1 MCAGTIENRGTC
13 YRTSRNGDAM
23 KRQLLHTP
31 EGVRDIY
38 NDECEKKL
46 ILQDELLKVQ
56 KQYGYHPIQ
65 TPTFEFFDTFGREI
79 GTTPSKDLYK
89 FFDRE
94 GNTLVLRPDITPSI
108 ARCAAMYFGEEN
120 MPIRLCY
127 MGNTFLNNNSYQG
140 RLKEST
146 QLGVEFIGENSV
158 DADGEIIALV
168 VNNLKAAGLE
178 QFQISIGHADLFRQL
193 MKAADFDAEAEE
205 TLRDLILNKNFFG
218 VDEFLER
225 HQVTDDLRSLFSMLG
240 KMYASPKEWAGMK
253 EIALRFPGVA
263 DALSYLQ
270 ELYELLEVYDVTK
283 YVSFELGLISSYSY
297 YTGILFSGYTF
308 GSGEPIVKGGRYDGL
323 LSYFGKEAPA
333 IGFALM
339 VDQLLLA
346 LERQKIAISAGQEA
360 EIILYTP
367 QQRKIAATTAEE
379 LRNAGKIVRLHLMNL
394 DSHSIADYRQRYQG
408 QKIIVLE
415 DE

>member
-1 MCAGTIENRGTC
+1 MQN
-13 YRTSRNGDAM
+13 
-23 KRQLLHTP
+23 KRLHTP

-38 NDECEKKL
+38 NDECEKKHY
-46 ILQDELLKVQ
+46 ILDRMRQVIQ
-56 KQYGYHPIQ
+56 SYGYRFIE
-65 TPTFEFFDTFGREI
+65 TPTFEFFDIFGQEV

-94 GNTLVLRPDITPSI
+94 GNTLVLRPDMPPSI
-108 ARCAAMYFGEEN
+108 ARAASKYF
-120 MPIRLCY
+120 PIETEPVRLCY
-127 MGNTFLNNNSYQG
+127 EGNVFINNNSYQG

>member
-1 MCAGTIENRGTC
+1 MQN
-13 YRTSRNGDAM
+13 
-23 KRQLLHTP
+23 KRLHTP

-38 NDECEKKL
+38 NDECEKKHY
-46 ILQDELLKVQ
+46 ILDRMRQVIQ
-56 KQYGYHPIQ
+56 SYGYRFIE
-65 TPTFEFFDTFGREI
+65 TPTFEFFDIFGQEV

-94 GNTLVLRPDITPSI
+94 GNTLVLRPDMTPSI
-108 ARCAAMYFGEEN
+108 ARAASKYF
-120 MPIRLCY
+120 PIETEPVRLCY
-127 MGNTFLNNNSYQG
+127 EGNVFINNNSYQG

>member
-1 MCAGTIENRGTC
+1 MQN
-13 YRTSRNGDAM
+13 
-23 KRQLLHTP
+23 KRLHTP

-38 NDECEKKL
+38 NDECEKKHY
-46 ILQDELLKVQ
+46 ILDRMRQVIQ
-56 KQYGYHPIQ
+56 SYGYRFIE
-65 TPTFEFFDTFGREI
+65 TPTFEFFDIFGQEV

-94 GNTLVLRPDITPSI
+94 GNTLVLRPDMTPSI
-108 ARCAAMYFGEEN
+108 ARAASKYF
-120 MPIRLCY
+120 PIETEPVRLCY
-127 MGNTFLNNNSYQG
+127 EGNVFINNNSYQG

-240 KMYASPKEWAGMK
+240 KMYASPKEWAGMN

-263 DALSYLQ
+263 EALSYLQ

>member
-1 MCAGTIENRGTC
+1 MQN
-13 YRTSRNGDAM
+13 
-23 KRQLLHTP
+23 KRLHTP

-38 NDECEKKL
+38 NDECEKKHY
-46 ILQDELLKVQ
+46 ILDRMRQVIQ
-56 KQYGYHPIQ
+56 SYGYRFIE
-65 TPTFEFFDTFGREI
+65 TPTFEFFDIFGQEV

-94 GNTLVLRPDITPSI
+94 GNTLVLRPDMTPSI
-108 ARCAAMYFGEEN
+108 ARAASKYF
-120 MPIRLCY
+120 PIETEPVRLCY
-127 MGNTFLNNNSYQG
+127 EGNVFINNNSYQG

-240 KMYASPKEWAGMK
+240 KMYASPKEWAGMN
-253 EIALRFPGVA
+253 EITLRFPGVA

-379 LRNAGKIVRLHLMNL
+379 LRNAGKIVRLHLMDL

>member
-1 MCAGTIENRGTC
+1 MQN
-13 YRTSRNGDAM
+13 
-23 KRQLLHTP
+23 KRLHTP

-38 NDECEKKL
+38 NDECEKKHY
-46 ILQDELLKVQ
+46 ILDRMRQVIQ
-56 KQYGYHPIQ
+56 SYGYRFIE
-65 TPTFEFFDTFGREI
+65 TPTFEFFDIFGQEV

-94 GNTLVLRPDITPSI
+94 GNTLVLRPDMTPSI
-108 ARCAAMYFGEEN
+108 ARAASKYF
-120 MPIRLCY
+120 PIETEPVRLCY
-127 MGNTFLNNNSYQG
+127 EGNVFINNNSYQG

-283 YVSFELGLISSYSY
+283 YVFFELGLISSYSY

-379 LRNAGKIVRLHLMNL
+379 LRNAGKIVRLHLMDL

>member
-1 MCAGTIENRGTC
+1 MQN
-13 YRTSRNGDAM
+13 
-23 KRQLLHTP
+23 KRLHTP

-38 NDECEKKL
+38 NDECEKKHY
-46 ILQDELLKVQ
+46 ILDRMRQVIQ
-56 KQYGYHPIQ
+56 SYGYRFIE
-65 TPTFEFFDTFGREI
+65 TPTFEFFDIFGQEV

-94 GNTLVLRPDITPSI
+94 GNTLVLRPDMTPSI
-108 ARCAAMYFGEEN
+108 ARAASKYF
-120 MPIRLCY
+120 PIETEPVRLCY
-127 MGNTFLNNNSYQG
+127 EGNVFINNNSYQG

-379 LRNAGKIVRLHLMNL
+379 LRNAGKIVCLHLMNL

>member
-1 MCAGTIENRGTC
+1 MQN
-13 YRTSRNGDAM
+13 
-23 KRQLLHTP
+23 KRLHTP

-38 NDECEKKL
+38 NDECEKKHY
-46 ILQDELLKVQ
+46 ILDRMRQVIQ
-56 KQYGYHPIQ
+56 SYGYRFIE
-65 TPTFEFFDTFGREI
+65 TPTFEFFDIFGQEV
-79 GTTPSKDLYK
+79 GTTLSKDLYK

-94 GNTLVLRPDITPSI
+94 GNTLVLRPDMTPSI
-108 ARCAAMYFGEEN
+108 ARAASKYF
-120 MPIRLCY
+120 PIETEPVRLCY
-127 MGNTFLNNNSYQG
+127 EGNVFINNNSYQG

-240 KMYASPKEWAGMK
+240 KMYASPKEWAGMN

>member
-1 MCAGTIENRGTC
+1 MQN
-13 YRTSRNGDAM
+13 
-23 KRQLLHTP
+23 KRLHTP

-38 NDECEKKL
+38 NDECEKKHY
-46 ILQDELLKVQ
+46 ILDRMRQVIQ
-56 KQYGYHPIQ
+56 SYGYRFIE
-65 TPTFEFFDTFGREI
+65 TPTFEFFDIFGQEV

-94 GNTLVLRPDITPSI
+94 GNTLVLRPDMTPSI
-108 ARCAAMYFGEEN
+108 ARAASKYF
-120 MPIRLCY
+120 PIETEPVRLCY
-127 MGNTFLNNNSYQG
+127 EGNVFINNNSYQG

-146 QLGVEFIGENSV
+146 QFGGEFIGENSD

-240 KMYASPKEWAGMK
+240 KMYASPKEWAGMN

-379 LRNAGKIVRLHLMNL
+379 LRNAGKIVRLHLMDL

>member
-1 MCAGTIENRGTC
+1 MQN
-13 YRTSRNGDAM
+13 
-23 KRQLLHTP
+23 KRLHTP

-38 NDECEKKL
+38 NDECEKKHY
-46 ILQDELLKVQ
+46 ILDRMRQVIQ
-56 KQYGYHPIQ
+56 SYGYRFIE
-65 TPTFEFFDTFGREI
+65 TPTFEFFDIFGQEV
-79 GTTPSKDLYK
+79 GTTPSKDLY
-89 FFDRE
+89 
-94 GNTLVLRPDITPSI
+94 NTLVLRPDMTPSI
-108 ARCAAMYFGEEN
+108 ARAASKYF
-120 MPIRLCY
+120 PIETEPVRLCY
-127 MGNTFLNNNSYQG
+127 EGNVFINNNSYQG

-240 KMYASPKEWAGMK
+240 KMYANPKEWAGMK

-394 DSHSIADYRQRYQG
+394 DIHSIADYRQRYQG

>member
-1 MCAGTIENRGTC
+1 MQN
-13 YRTSRNGDAM
+13 
-23 KRQLLHTP
+23 KRLHTP

-38 NDECEKKL
+38 NDECEKKHY
-46 ILQDELLKVQ
+46 ILDRMRQVIQ
-56 KQYGYHPIQ
+56 SYGYRFIE
-65 TPTFEFFDTFGREI
+65 TPTFEFFDIFGQEV

-94 GNTLVLRPDITPSI
+94 GNTLVLRPDMTPSI
-108 ARCAAMYFGEEN
+108 ARAASKYF
-120 MPIRLCY
+120 PIKTEPVRLCY
-127 MGNTFLNNNSYQG
+127 EGNVFINNNSYQG

-240 KMYASPKEWAGMK
+240 KMYASPKEWAGMN

-379 LRNAGKIVRLHLMNL
+379 LRNAGKIVRLHLMDL

>member
-1 MCAGTIENRGTC
+1 MQN
-13 YRTSRNGDAM
+13 
-23 KRQLLHTP
+23 KRLHTP

-38 NDECEKKL
+38 NDECEKKHY
-46 ILQDELLKVQ
+46 ILDRMRQVIQ
-56 KQYGYHPIQ
+56 SYGYRFIE
-65 TPTFEFFDTFGREI
+65 TPTFEFFDIFGQEV

-94 GNTLVLRPDITPSI
+94 GNTLVLRPDMTPSI
-108 ARCAAMYFGEEN
+108 ARAASKYF
-120 MPIRLCY
+120 PIETEPVRLCY
-127 MGNTFLNNNSYQG
+127 EGNVFINNNSYQG

-308 GSGEPIVKGGRYDGL
+308 GSGEPIVKGGRYDRL

>member
-1 MCAGTIENRGTC
+1 MQN
-13 YRTSRNGDAM
+13 
-23 KRQLLHTP
+23 KRLHTP

-38 NDECEKKL
+38 NDECEKKHY
-46 ILQDELLKVQ
+46 ILDRMRQVIQ
-56 KQYGYHPIQ
+56 SYGYRFIE
-65 TPTFEFFDTFGREI
+65 TPTFEFLDIFGQEV

-94 GNTLVLRPDITPSI
+94 GNTLVLRPDMTPSI
-108 ARCAAMYFGEEN
+108 ARAASKYF
-120 MPIRLCY
+120 PIESEPVRLSY
-127 MGNTFLNNNSYQG
+127 EGNVFINNNSYQG

-178 QFQISIGHADLFRQL
+178 QFQISIGHANLFGEL
-193 MKAADFDAEAEE
+193 MKAADFDEDAEE

-225 HQVTDDLRSLFSMLG
+225 HQVKEDLRSLFSMLG
-240 KMYASPKEWAGMK
+240 KMYASPEEWADMK
-253 EIALRFPGVA
+253 EIALRFPGVS

-346 LERQKIAISAGQEA
+346 LERQKIAIPVGQEA

-379 LRNAGKIVRLHLMNL
+379 LRNAGKLVRLHLMDL
-394 DSHSIADYRQRYQG
+394 KSHSIGGYREKYQG
-408 QKIIVLE
+408 QKIILLE

>member
-1 MCAGTIENRGTC
+1 MQN
-13 YRTSRNGDAM
+13 
-23 KRQLLHTP
+23 KRLHTP

-38 NDECEKKL
+38 NDECEKKHY
-46 ILQDELLKVQ
+46 ILDRMRQVIQ
-56 KQYGYHPIQ
+56 SYGYRFIE
-65 TPTFEFFDTFGREI
+65 TPTFEFFDIFGQEV

-94 GNTLVLRPDITPSI
+94 GNTLVLRPDMTPSI
-108 ARCAAMYFGEEN
+108 ARAASKYF
-120 MPIRLCY
+120 PIETEPVRLCY
-127 MGNTFLNNNSYQG
+127 EGNVFINNNSYQG

-240 KMYASPKEWAGMK
+240 KMYASPKEWAGVN

-379 LRNAGKIVRLHLMNL
+379 LRNAGKIVRLHLMDL

>member
-1 MCAGTIENRGTC
+1 MQN
-13 YRTSRNGDAM
+13 
-23 KRQLLHTP
+23 KRLHTP

-38 NDECEKKL
+38 NDECEKKHY
-46 ILQDELLKVQ
+46 ILDRMRQVIQ
-56 KQYGYHPIQ
+56 SYGYRFIE
-65 TPTFEFFDTFGREI
+65 TPTFEFFDIFGQEV

-94 GNTLVLRPDITPSI
+94 GNTLVLRPDMTPSI
-108 ARCAAMYFGEEN
+108 ARAASKYF
-120 MPIRLCY
+120 PIETEPVRLCY
-127 MGNTFLNNNSYQG
+127 EGNVFINNNSYQG

-178 QFQISIGHADLFRQL
+178 QFQISISHADLFRQL

-240 KMYASPKEWAGMK
+240 KMYASPKEWAGMN

-379 LRNAGKIVRLHLMNL
+379 LRNAGKIVRLHLMDL

>member
-1 MCAGTIENRGTC
+1 MQN
-13 YRTSRNGDAM
+13 
-23 KRQLLHTP
+23 KRLHTP

-38 NDECEKKL
+38 NDECEKKHY
-46 ILQDELLKVQ
+46 ILDRMRQVIQ
-56 KQYGYHPIQ
+56 SYGYRFIE
-65 TPTFEFFDTFGREI
+65 TPTFEFFDIFGQEV

-94 GNTLVLRPDITPSI
+94 GNTLVLRPDMTPSI
-108 ARCAAMYFGEEN
+108 ARAASKYF
-120 MPIRLCY
+120 PIETEPVRLCY
-127 MGNTFLNNNSYQG
+127 EGNVFINNNSYQG

-240 KMYASPKEWAGMK
+240 KMYASPKEWAGMN

>member
-1 MCAGTIENRGTC
+1 MQN
-13 YRTSRNGDAM
+13 
-23 KRQLLHTP
+23 KRLHTP

-38 NDECEKKL
+38 NDECEKKHY
-46 ILQDELLKVQ
+46 ILDRMRQVIQ
-56 KQYGYHPIQ
+56 SYGYRFIE
-65 TPTFEFFDTFGREI
+65 TPTFEFFDIFGQEV

-94 GNTLVLRPDITPSI
+94 GNTLVLRPDMTPSI
-108 ARCAAMYFGEEN
+108 ARAASKYF
-120 MPIRLCY
+120 PIETEPVRLCY
-127 MGNTFLNNNSYQG
+127 EGNVFINNNSYQG

-225 HQVTDDLRSLFSMLG
+225 HQVTDDLRSLFTMLG

-379 LRNAGKIVRLHLMNL
+379 LRNTGKIVRLHLMDL
-394 DSHSIADYRQRYQG
+394 GSHSIADYRQRYQG

>member
-1 MCAGTIENRGTC
+1 MQN
-13 YRTSRNGDAM
+13 
-23 KRQLLHTP
+23 KRLHTP

-38 NDECEKKL
+38 NDECEKKHY
-46 ILQDELLKVQ
+46 ILDRMRQVIQ
-56 KQYGYHPIQ
+56 YYGYRFIE
-65 TPTFEFFDTFGREI
+65 TPTFEFFDIFGQEV

-94 GNTLVLRPDITPSI
+94 GNTLVLRPDMTPSI
-108 ARCAAMYFGEEN
+108 ARAASKYF
-120 MPIRLCY
+120 PIETEPVRLCY
-127 MGNTFLNNNSYQG
+127 EGNVFINNNSYQG

-394 DSHSIADYRQRYQG
+394 DSHSIADYRQWYQG

>member
-1 MCAGTIENRGTC
+1 MQN
-13 YRTSRNGDAM
+13 
-23 KRQLLHTP
+23 KRLHTP

-38 NDECEKKL
+38 NDECEKKHY
-46 ILQDELLKVQ
+46 ILDRMRQVIQ
-56 KQYGYHPIQ
+56 SYGYRFIE
-65 TPTFEFFDTFGREI
+65 TPTFEFFDIFGQEV

-94 GNTLVLRPDITPSI
+94 GNTLVLRPDMTPSI
-108 ARCAAMYFGEEN
+108 ARAASKYF
-120 MPIRLCY
+120 PIETEPVRLCY
-127 MGNTFLNNNSYQG
+127 EGNVFINNNSYQG

-367 QQRKIAATTAEE
+367 QQRKIAAKTAEE

>member
-1 MCAGTIENRGTC
+1 MQN
-13 YRTSRNGDAM
+13 
-23 KRQLLHTP
+23 KRLHTP

-38 NDECEKKL
+38 NDECEKKHY
-46 ILQDELLKVQ
+46 ILDRMRQVIQ
-56 KQYGYHPIQ
+56 SYGYRFIE
-65 TPTFEFFDTFGREI
+65 TPTFEFFDIFGQEV

-94 GNTLVLRPDITPSI
+94 GNTLVLRPDMTPSI
-108 ARCAAMYFGEEN
+108 ARAASKYF
-120 MPIRLCY
+120 PIGTEPVRLCY
-127 MGNTFLNNNSYQG
+127 EGNVFINNNSYQG

-379 LRNAGKIVRLHLMNL
+379 LRNAGKIVRLHLMDL

>member
-1 MCAGTIENRGTC
+1 MQN
-13 YRTSRNGDAM
+13 
-23 KRQLLHTP
+23 KRLHTP

-38 NDECEKKL
+38 NDECEKKHY
-46 ILQDELLKVQ
+46 ILDRMRQVIQ
-56 KQYGYHPIQ
+56 SYGYRFIE
-65 TPTFEFFDTFGREI
+65 TPTFEFFDIFGQEV

-94 GNTLVLRPDITPSI
+94 GNTLVLRPDMTPSI
-108 ARCAAMYFGEEN
+108 ARAASKYF
-120 MPIRLCY
+120 PIETEPVRLCY
-127 MGNTFLNNNSYQG
+127 EGNVFINNNSYQG

-193 MKAADFDAEAEE
+193 MKAADFDAEEEE

>member
-1 MCAGTIENRGTC
+1 MQN
-13 YRTSRNGDAM
+13 
-23 KRQLLHTP
+23 KRLHTP

-38 NDECEKKL
+38 NDECEKKHY
-46 ILQDELLKVQ
+46 ILDRMRQVIQ
-56 KQYGYHPIQ
+56 SYGYRFIE
-65 TPTFEFFDTFGREI
+65 TPTFEFFDIFGQEV

-94 GNTLVLRPDITPSI
+94 GNTLVLRPDMTPSI
-108 ARCAAMYFGEEN
+108 ARAASKYF
-120 MPIRLCY
+120 PIETEPVRLCY
-127 MGNTFLNNNSYQG
+127 EGNVFINNNSYQG
-140 RLKEST
+140 RLKEGT

-240 KMYASPKEWAGMK
+240 KMYASPKEWAGMN

-379 LRNAGKIVRLHLMNL
+379 LRNAGKIVRLHLMDL

>member
-1 MCAGTIENRGTC
+1 MQN
-13 YRTSRNGDAM
+13 
-23 KRQLLHTP
+23 KRLHTP

-38 NDECEKKL
+38 NDECEKKHY
-46 ILQDELLKVQ
+46 ILDRMRQVIQ
-56 KQYGYHPIQ
+56 SYGYRFIE
-65 TPTFEFFDTFGREI
+65 TPTFEFFDIFGQEV

-94 GNTLVLRPDITPSI
+94 GNTLVLRPDMTPSI
-108 ARCAAMYFGEEN
+108 ARAASKYF
-120 MPIRLCY
+120 PIETEPVRLCY
-127 MGNTFLNNNSYQG
+127 EGNVFINNNSYQG

-240 KMYASPKEWAGMK
+240 KMYASPKEWAGMN

-308 GSGEPIVKGGRYDGL
+308 GSGEPIVKGGRYDRL

>member
-1 MCAGTIENRGTC
+1 MQN
-13 YRTSRNGDAM
+13 
-23 KRQLLHTP
+23 KRLHTP

-38 NDECEKKL
+38 NDECEKKHY
-46 ILQDELLKVQ
+46 ILDRMRQVIQ
-56 KQYGYHPIQ
+56 SYGYRFIE
-65 TPTFEFFDTFGREI
+65 TPTFEFFDIFGQEV

-94 GNTLVLRPDITPSI
+94 GNTLVLRPDMTPSI
-108 ARCAAMYFGEEN
+108 ARAASKYF
-120 MPIRLCY
+120 PIETEPVRLCY
-127 MGNTFLNNNSYQG
+127 EGNVFINNNSYQG

-240 KMYASPKEWAGMK
+240 KMYASPKEWAWMN

-308 GSGEPIVKGGRYDGL
+308 GSGEPIVKGGRYDRL

-379 LRNAGKIVRLHLMNL
+379 LRNAGKIVRLHLMDL

>member
-1 MCAGTIENRGTC
+1 MQN
-13 YRTSRNGDAM
+13 
-23 KRQLLHTP
+23 KRLHTP

-38 NDECEKKL
+38 NDECEKKHY
-46 ILQDELLKVQ
+46 ILDRMRQVIQ
-56 KQYGYHPIQ
+56 SYGYRFIE
-65 TPTFEFFDTFGREI
+65 TPTFEFFDIFGQEV

-94 GNTLVLRPDITPSI
+94 GNTLVLRPDMTPSI
-108 ARCAAMYFGEEN
+108 ARAASKYF
-120 MPIRLCY
+120 PIETEPVRLCY
-127 MGNTFLNNNSYQG
+127 EGNVFINNNSYQG

-323 LSYFGKEAPA
+323 LSYFGKEAQA

-379 LRNAGKIVRLHLMNL
+379 LRNAGKIVRLHLMDL

>member
-1 MCAGTIENRGTC
+1 MQN
-13 YRTSRNGDAM
+13 
-23 KRQLLHTP
+23 KRLHTP

-38 NDECEKKL
+38 NDECEKKHY
-46 ILQDELLKVQ
+46 ILDRMRQVIQ
-56 KQYGYHPIQ
+56 SYGYRFIE
-65 TPTFEFFDTFGREI
+65 TPTFEFFDIFGQEV

-94 GNTLVLRPDITPSI
+94 GNTLVLRPDMTPSI
-108 ARCAAMYFGEEN
+108 ARAASKYF
-120 MPIRLCY
+120 PIETEPVRLCY
-127 MGNTFLNNNSYQG
+127 EGNVFINNNSYQG

-168 VNNLKAAGLE
+168 VNNLKAADLE

-240 KMYASPKEWAGMK
+240 KMYASPKEWAWMN

-308 GSGEPIVKGGRYDGL
+308 GSGEPIVKGGRYDRL

>member
-1 MCAGTIENRGTC
+1 MQN
-13 YRTSRNGDAM
+13 
-23 KRQLLHTP
+23 KRLHTP

-38 NDECEKKL
+38 NDECEKKHY
-46 ILQDELLKVQ
+46 ILDRMRQVIQ
-56 KQYGYHPIQ
+56 SYGYRFIE
-65 TPTFEFFDTFGREI
+65 TPTFEFFDIFGQEV

-94 GNTLVLRPDITPSI
+94 GNTLVLRPDMTPSI
-108 ARCAAMYFGEEN
+108 ARAASKYF
-120 MPIRLCY
+120 PIETEPVRLCY
-127 MGNTFLNNNSYQG
+127 EGNVFINNNSYQG

-394 DSHSIADYRQRYQG
+394 DSHSIADYRQRSQG
-408 QKIIVLE
+408 QKIIVLA

>member
-1 MCAGTIENRGTC
+1 MQN
-13 YRTSRNGDAM
+13 
-23 KRQLLHTP
+23 KRLHTP

-38 NDECEKKL
+38 NDECEKKHY
-46 ILQDELLKVQ
+46 ILDRMRQVIQ
-56 KQYGYHPIQ
+56 YYGYRFIE
-65 TPTFEFFDTFGREI
+65 TPTFEFFDIFGQEV

-94 GNTLVLRPDITPSI
+94 GNTLVLRPDMTPSI
-108 ARCAAMYFGEEN
+108 ARAASKYF
-120 MPIRLCY
+120 PIETEPVRLCY
-127 MGNTFLNNNSYQG
+127 EGNVFINNNSYQG

-297 YTGILFSGYTF
+297 YTGILVSGYTF

-379 LRNAGKIVRLHLMNL
+379 LRNAGKIVRLHLMDL

>member
-1 MCAGTIENRGTC
+1 MQN
-13 YRTSRNGDAM
+13 
-23 KRQLLHTP
+23 KRLHTP

-38 NDECEKKL
+38 NDECEKKHY
-46 ILQDELLKVQ
+46 ILDRMRQVIQ
-56 KQYGYHPIQ
+56 SYGYRFIE
-65 TPTFEFFDTFGREI
+65 TPTFEFFDIFGQEV

-94 GNTLVLRPDITPSI
+94 GNTLVLRPDMTPSI
-108 ARCAAMYFGEEN
+108 ARAASKYF
-120 MPIRLCY
+120 PIETEPVRLCY
-127 MGNTFLNNNSYQG
+127 EGNVFINNNSYQG

-225 HQVTDDLRSLFSMLG
+225 HQVTDDLRILFSMLG
-240 KMYASPKEWAGMK
+240 KMYANPKEWAGMK

>member
-1 MCAGTIENRGTC
+1 MQN
-13 YRTSRNGDAM
+13 
-23 KRQLLHTP
+23 KRLHTP

-38 NDECEKKL
+38 NDECEKKHY
-46 ILQDELLKVQ
+46 ILDRMRQVIQ
-56 KQYGYHPIQ
+56 SYGYRFIE
-65 TPTFEFFDTFGREI
+65 TPTFEFFDIFGQEV

-94 GNTLVLRPDITPSI
+94 GNTLVLRPDMTPSI
-108 ARCAAMYFGEEN
+108 ARAASKYF
-120 MPIRLCY
+120 PIETEPVRLCY
-127 MGNTFLNNNSYQG
+127 EGNVFINNNSYQG

-225 HQVTDDLRSLFSMLG
+225 HQVTDDLRCLFSMLG
-240 KMYASPKEWAGMK
+240 KMYASPKEWAGMN

-379 LRNAGKIVRLHLMNL
+379 LRNAGKIVRLHLMDL
-394 DSHSIADYRQRYQG
+394 DSYSIADYRQRYQG

>member
-1 MCAGTIENRGTC
+1 MQN
-13 YRTSRNGDAM
+13 
-23 KRQLLHTP
+23 KRLHTP

-38 NDECEKKL
+38 NDECEKKHY
-46 ILQDELLKVQ
+46 ILDRMRQVIQ
-56 KQYGYHPIQ
+56 SYGYRFIE
-65 TPTFEFFDTFGREI
+65 TPTFEFFDIFGQEV

-94 GNTLVLRPDITPSI
+94 GNTLVLRPDMTPSI
-108 ARCAAMYFGEEN
+108 ARAASKYF
-120 MPIRLCY
+120 PIETEPVRLCY
-127 MGNTFLNNNSYQG
+127 EGNVFINNNSYQG

-379 LRNAGKIVRLHLMNL
+379 LRNAGKIVRLHLMDL

>member
-1 MCAGTIENRGTC
+1 MQN
-13 YRTSRNGDAM
+13 
-23 KRQLLHTP
+23 KRLHTP

-38 NDECEKKL
+38 NDECEKKHY
-46 ILQDELLKVQ
+46 ILDRMRQVIQ
-56 KQYGYHPIQ
+56 YYGYRFIE
-65 TPTFEFFDTFGREI
+65 TPTFEFFDIFGQEV

-94 GNTLVLRPDITPSI
+94 GNTLVLRPDMTPSI
-108 ARCAAMYFGEEN
+108 ARAASKYF
-120 MPIRLCY
+120 PIETEPVRLCY
-127 MGNTFLNNNSYQG
+127 EGNVFINNNSYQG

-308 GSGEPIVKGGRYDGL
+308 GSGEPIVKGGRYDRL

-379 LRNAGKIVRLHLMNL
+379 LRNAGKIVRLHLMDL

>member
-1 MCAGTIENRGTC
+1 MMNVRKALYLRPDATGHTI
-13 YRTSRNGDAM
+13 
-23 KRQLLHTP
+23 
-31 EGVRDIY
+31 
-38 NDECEKKL
+38 
-46 ILQDELLKVQ
+46 
-56 KQYGYHPIQ
+56 YGYRFIEI
-65 TPTFEFFDTFGREI
+65 PTFEFFDTGQEV

-94 GNTLVLRPDITPSI
+94 GNTLVLRPDMTPSI
-108 ARCAAMYFGEEN
+108 ARAASKYF
-120 MPIRLCY
+120 PIETEPVRLCY
-127 MGNTFLNNNSYQG
+127 EGNVFINNNSYQG

-240 KMYASPKEWAGMK
+240 KMYASPKEWAGMN

>member
-1 MCAGTIENRGTC
+1 MQN
-13 YRTSRNGDAM
+13 
-23 KRQLLHTP
+23 KRLHTP

-38 NDECEKKL
+38 NDECEKKHY
-46 ILQDELLKVQ
+46 ILDRMRQVIQ
-56 KQYGYHPIQ
+56 SYGYRFIE
-65 TPTFEFFDTFGREI
+65 TPTFEFFDIFGQEV

-94 GNTLVLRPDITPSI
+94 GNTLVLRPDMTPSI
-108 ARCAAMYFGEEN
+108 ARAASKYF
-120 MPIRLCY
+120 PIETEPVRLCY
-127 MGNTFLNNNSYQG
+127 EGNVFINNNSYQG

-253 EIALRFPGVA
+253 EIALRFSGVA

>member
-1 MCAGTIENRGTC
+1 MQN
-13 YRTSRNGDAM
+13 
-23 KRQLLHTP
+23 KRLHTP

-38 NDECEKKL
+38 NDECEKKHY
-46 ILQDELLKVQ
+46 ILDRMRQVIQ
-56 KQYGYHPIQ
+56 SYGYRFIE
-65 TPTFEFFDTFGREI
+65 TPTFEFFDIFGQEV

-94 GNTLVLRPDITPSI
+94 GNTLVLRPDMTPSI
-108 ARCAAMYFGEEN
+108 ARAASKYF
-120 MPIRLCY
+120 PIETEPVRLCY
-127 MGNTFLNNNSYQG
+127 EGNVFINNNSYQG

-240 KMYASPKEWAGMK
+240 KMYASPKEWAGMN

-283 YVSFELGLISSYSY
+283 YVSFELGLISSYNY

-379 LRNAGKIVRLHLMNL
+379 LRNAGKIVRLHLMDL

>member
-1 MCAGTIENRGTC
+1 MQN
-13 YRTSRNGDAM
+13 
-23 KRQLLHTP
+23 KRLHTP
-31 EGVRDIY
+31 GGVRDIY
-38 NDECEKKL
+38 NDECEKKHY
-46 ILQDELLKVQ
+46 ILDRMRQVIQ
-56 KQYGYHPIQ
+56 SYGYRFIE
-65 TPTFEFFDTFGREI
+65 TPTFEFFDIFGQEV

-94 GNTLVLRPDITPSI
+94 GNTLVLRPDMTPSI
-108 ARCAAMYFGEEN
+108 ASAASKYF
-120 MPIRLCY
+120 PIETEPVRLCY
-127 MGNTFLNNNSYQG
+127 EGNVFINNNSYQG

-240 KMYASPKEWAGMK
+240 KMYASPKEWAGMN

>member
-1 MCAGTIENRGTC
+1 MQN
-13 YRTSRNGDAM
+13 
-23 KRQLLHTP
+23 KRLHTP

-38 NDECEKKL
+38 NDECEKKHY
-46 ILQDELLKVQ
+46 ILDRMRQVIQ
-56 KQYGYHPIQ
+56 SYGYRFIE
-65 TPTFEFFDTFGREI
+65 TPTFEFFDIFGQEV

-94 GNTLVLRPDITPSI
+94 GNTLVLRPDMTPSI
-108 ARCAAMYFGEEN
+108 ARAASKYF
-120 MPIRLCY
+120 PIETEPVRLCY
-127 MGNTFLNNNSYQG
+127 EGNVFINNNSYQG

-193 MKAADFDAEAEE
+193 MKAADFEAEAEE

-240 KMYASPKEWAGMK
+240 KMYASPKEWAGMN

>member
-1 MCAGTIENRGTC
+1 MQN
-13 YRTSRNGDAM
+13 
-23 KRQLLHTP
+23 KRLHTP

-38 NDECEKKL
+38 NDECEKKHY
-46 ILQDELLKVQ
+46 ILDRMRQVIQ
-56 KQYGYHPIQ
+56 SYGYRFIE
-65 TPTFEFFDTFGREI
+65 TPTFEFFDIFGQEV
-79 GTTPSKDLYK
+79 GTTPAKDLYK

-94 GNTLVLRPDITPSI
+94 GNTLVLRPDMTPSI
-108 ARCAAMYFGEEN
+108 ARAASKYF
-120 MPIRLCY
+120 PIETEPVRLCY
-127 MGNTFLNNNSYQG
+127 EGNVFINNNSYQG

-240 KMYASPKEWAGMK
+240 KMYASPKEWAWMN

-308 GSGEPIVKGGRYDGL
+308 GSGESIVKGGRYDRL